1 MLNRNMVH
9 GLAGVIVAGALL
21 LQTAAFGACT
31 TNAECKGGRECQGGE
46 CVDPVASCGADVDC
60 PGDQICTQGVCADP
74 ASPKPA
80 DTAVVER
87 APEPA
92 VQEVAPAEA
101 LPTTA
106 PMAGP
111 EHKVVRKPITG
122 LVIAGAIVFG
132 VAYTGAFTTTV
143 ALEAD
148 GDLIGYSLVPLAGP
162 WIMLGDYRTREYQ
175 AALAMNG
182 VIQAGGAA
190 MFIIGLTVK
199 REHVV
204 PVYSSR
210 DGNVSVGMSP
220 VVFGPGSGVGLSG
233 RF

>member
-1 MLNRNMVH
+1 
-9 GLAGVIVAGALL
+9 
-21 LQTAAFGACT
+21 
-31 TNAECKGGRECQGGE
+31 
-46 CVDPVASCGADVDC
+46 
-60 PGDQICTQGVCADP
+60 
-74 ASPKPA
+74 
-80 DTAVVER
+80 ER
-87 APEPA
+87 SAPEPA
-92 VQEVAPAEA
+92 EPVEPPPAPV
-101 LPTTA
+101 TSTA
-106 PMAGP
+106 PLSGP
-111 EHKVVRKPITG
+111 QHKVVRKPITG

-132 VAYTGAFTTTV
+132 VAYTGVFSTSV
-143 ALEAD
+143 ALESD

-162 WIMLGDYRTREYQ
+162 WIMLGDYRTREYS

-220 VVFGPGSGVGLSG
+220 VAL
-233 RF
+233 

>member
-1 MLNRNMVH
+1 MIC
-9 GLAGVIVAGALL
+9 GLAGALLL

-31 TNAECKGGRECQGGE
+31 MNDECKGGRVCQAGE
-46 CVDPVASCGADVDC
+46 CVDAVASCGADVDC
-60 PGDQICTQGVCADP
+60 PGDEICSQGVCTDP
-74 ASPKPA
+74 ASSKPVA
-80 DTAVVER
+80 SEPPIVER
-87 APEPA
+87 IEPA
-92 VQEVAPAEA
+92 AAEPPPDPLPA
-101 LPTTA
+101 TA
-106 PMAGP
+106 PMSQP
-111 EHKVVRKPITG
+111 EHKVVMKPITG

-148 GDLIGYSLVPLAGP
+148 GDLVGYSLVPLAGP
-162 WIMLGDYRTREYQ
+162 WIMLGDYRTREYS

-210 DGNVSVGMSP
+210 DGNVSMGMSP
-220 VVFGPGSGVGLSG
+220 VALGSGSGIGLNG